1 MPGWLLMVLVTL
13 IFWGGTGITQKLAT
27 NRISARLTFFWFALA
42 FVPVSVGLCLS
53 GQAQW
58 NYSIGTM
65 ALGFSGGLLLGLASL
80 PLFVALERGGKASI
94 VVPLVALYPLLTVLL
109 ALVFLGEQLGARQW
123 LGVVLAI
130 VAGVLLSQE

>member
-1 MPGWLLMVLVTL
+1 MPYWLLMVLVTL

-27 NRISARLTFFWFALA
+27 NHLSSRLTFVWYAMA
-42 FVPVSVGLCLS
+42 FIPVSSGLLYAS
-53 GQAQW
+53 QVKW
-58 NYSIGTM
+58 DYPIGTM
-65 ALGFSGGLLLGLASL
+65 ALALSGGLLLGLATL

-109 ALVFLGEQLGARQW
+109 ALVFLGEQLVGRQW
-123 LGVVLAI
+123 LGIFFAI

>member
-1 MPGWLLMVLVTL
+1 MPYWLLMVLVTL

-27 NRISARLTFFWFALA
+27 NHLSSRLA
-42 FVPVSVGLCLS
+42 FVWYAIAFIPVSSGLLFAS
-53 GQAQW
+53 QVKW
-58 NYSIGTM
+58 DYSIGTT
-65 ALGFSGGLLLGLASL
+65 ALALSGGLLLGLATL

-109 ALVFLGEQLGARQW
+109 ALAFLGEQLGSRQW
-123 LGVVLAI
+123 LGVFLAI